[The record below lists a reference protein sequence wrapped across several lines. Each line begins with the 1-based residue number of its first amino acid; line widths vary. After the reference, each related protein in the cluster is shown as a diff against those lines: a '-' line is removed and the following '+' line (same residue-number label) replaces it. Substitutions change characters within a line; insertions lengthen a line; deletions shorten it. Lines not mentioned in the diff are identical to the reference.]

1 MNQLLNKQND
11 KIFPITHFTQVFDTE
26 TNRSLQDVI
35 TQVNSYFIPFY
46 KNSEETRAS
55 IPMYLRRK
63 GLQITYLDQKNK
75 VQTEIY
81 NSNKYED
88 EFFIQDKRWIRSNTV
103 IGTKLAISAEG
114 NWLIDGVDTG
124 ISIYPSDMDW
134 EFINNKPTRLSQFQ
148 NDVPF
153 AKQKH
158 THTIPQVEYLQEIIE
173 SLQLDIDSLQVDID
187 SLQGTASG
195 NDERYASKEIQKAVQ
210 NIQDSNGNS
219 LYNKEGIVI
228 PANNPNS
235 FSSGDLILTPSGFI
249 DSIIDHEDNTY
260 TLLLS
265 KYSTNPNT
273 DFRVNDILRGGK
285 YPNYSFS
292 RVLAIDEYK
301 HSITIVYYKDNEV
314 PYKSNYRLNINDT
327 FNVFGNINNKDRQS
341 VSYLSSNEGRIVFL
355 TGVTKPILEDYNYAS
370 FWGKP
375 IPLKIFEGK
384 PINMDHP
391 YAYMRGLLVQD
402 LIRVDYNGVPIKTI
416 VNKGPWKKGEVYND
430 GSKPP
435 YIQHDVYHNGV
446 IWRCVVDN
454 ATEEPKFNSSQWSV
468 MSNNTRFGLELFTDA
483 PLFYRANTSFN
494 YAIEAKVFH
503 GKEEITDKIRD
514 IDWRWYRTTGD
525 IPADNRWNVLHENS
539 RNIVSLTEDD
549 LGDPQSGITT
559 FKCEV
564 FIRDGEIDYKIS
576 KKIIL

>member
-1 MNQLLNKQND
+1 MNQLLNKQDD

-55 IPMYLRRK
+55 IPRYLRRK

-88 EFFIQDKRWIRSNTV
+88 EFFIQDKRWIRANTV

-114 NWLIDGVDTG
+114 NWLIDEVDTG
-124 ISIYPSDMDW
+124 ISIYPSEMDW
-134 EFINNKPTRLSQFQ
+134 KVINNKPTRLSQFE

-158 THTIPQVEYLQEIIE
+158 THTISQVEYLQEIIE
-173 SLQLDIDSLQVDID
+173 TLQLDID

-249 DSIIDHEDNTY
+249 DSIIDHEDDTY

-301 HSITIVYYKDNEV
+301 NSITIVYYKDNEV
-314 PYKSNYRLNINDT
+314 PYKNNHRLNINDT

-341 VSYLSSNEGRIVFL
+341 VSYLSSNEGRVVFL
-355 TGVTKPILEDYNYAS
+355 KDVTTPILYDHNVSY
-370 FWGKP
+370 FIGKP
-375 IPLKIFEGK
+375 IEMDIFKDK
-384 PINMDHP
+384 PINLDKP
-391 YAYMRGLLVQD
+391 YLYAGGIIYNQS
-402 LIRVDYNGVPIKTI
+402 IRVDSQGNIIIRQVDKGKWIQGNTYTNGVR
-416 VNKGPWKKGEVYND
+416 E
-430 GSKPP
+430 P
-435 YIQHDVYHNGV
+435 YEQDNVYHKGNV
-446 IWRCVVDN
+446 WRCL
-454 ATEEPKFNSSQWSV
+454 TE
-468 MSNNTRFGLELFTDA
+468 NNTKEPGYNVSSWAQMSDNSNSVIQIETDA
-483 PLFYRANTSFN
+483 PLLYRPNTIFDFYLQ
-494 YAIEAKVFH
+494 AKVLN
-503 GKEEITDKIRD
+503 GTEDITDFINNT
-514 IDWRWYRTTGD
+514 DWKWERF
-525 IPADNRWNVLHENS
+525 
-539 RNIVSLTEDD
+539 TEDSSMDNIWNMAHQNSTSKLILNQND
-549 LGDPQSGITT
+549 LGNPRNGISK
-559 FKCEV
+559 FKCTVYLRNNDIITELT
-564 FIRDGEIDYKIS
+564 
-576 KKIIL
+576 KKIEI